1 MRTKQGLLLICDGL
15 GDRPI
20 ERLRGLTPLEHATTP
35 NMDRLSSLGICGNVH
50 PYKPGVRVGTD
61 VGHLLILGYDTEK
74 YYYGRGPIEAA
85 SGGID
90 LEAGDVAFRGNFATV
105 DESFRIV
112 DRRAGRITQ
121 GTGELASA
129 IDGMELRGG
138 VRVLAKELTSH
149 RVAVVFRGPGLSSAV
164 SDTDPGAT
172 HEGEPVAAALP
183 QDASAE
189 ARKTADLTAEFTR
202 LCSSVLSGHEVN
214 RKRREKGELPAN
226 VVLLRGA
233 GMMGPLPKVSDL
245 YSIRTACV
253 AGDKTILGLTRM
265 AGFDVFTNDRFTG
278 EFDTDVMGKARKA
291 VELLENGYDW
301 VLVHLKATDLAGHDD
316 EPEKKSR
323 FIEEADRAVGLFL
336 ERIDL
341 SRCYVGLTADH
352 STPCEVGDHSGDPVP
367 TILAGSDVR
376 RDDIG
381 KAGEKH
387 FRSGSLQGLTARNVF
402 MMQMDLMGR
411 TEKYGS

>member
-1 MRTKQGLLLICDGL
+1 MRTKQGLLIVCDGL

-20 ERLRGLTPLEHATTP
+20 ERLGGLTPLEHAVTP
-35 NMDRLSSLGICGNVH
+35 NLDRLASLGMCGNVH

-105 DESFRIV
+105 DENFRIV
-112 DRRAGRITQ
+112 DRRAGRITS
-121 GTGELASA
+121 GTAELASA
-129 IDGMELRGG
+129 IDGMELLGG

-149 RVAVVFRGPGLSSAV
+149 RVAVVFRGPGLSAEV

-183 QDASAE
+183 LDTSPE
-189 ARKTADLTAEFTR
+189 ARRTADLAAVFTKEAAEI
-202 LCSSVLSGHEVN
+202 LSCHEVN
-214 RKRREKGELPAN
+214 RKRSEKGELPAN
-226 VVLLRGA
+226 AVLLRGA
-233 GMMGPLPKVSDL
+233 GMMGPLPRVSDL
-245 YSIRTACV
+245 FSVKTACI

-265 AGFDVFTNDRFTG
+265 AGFDVFTDGGFTG

-291 VELLENGYDW
+291 IELLKKGYDW
-301 VLVHLKATDLAGHDD
+301 ILVHLKATDLAGHDN
-316 EPEKKSR
+316 EPERKSR
-323 FIEEADRAVGLFL
+323 FIERADEAVGLIL
-336 ERIDL
+336 DRIDL
-341 SRCYVGLTADH
+341 SGCYVGLTADH

-367 TILAGSDVR
+367 TILAGK
-376 RDDIG
+376 DIRKDG
-381 KAGEKH
+381 IEKAGERY
-387 FRSGSLQGLTARNVF
+387 FRGGSLHNLTARDVF
-402 MMQMDLMGR
+402 MIQMDLMGR